1 MEHEEELYDQL
12 EQTLENDEAEDSFD
26 RKPSIFIRIV
36 ALITLVSFISFIAAI
51 YYRTV
56 KDAPLW
62 GLVDKSANIKKT
74 IDDNLSQAVVRV
86 RVAARKNNSNLLAV
100 EQKMG
105 TGFNIAPNG
114 LIVTNHHV
122 ISDALNVLVEFPD
135 GTVYK
140 ATTWF
145 GKPEYDLA
153 LIELAANELPAVN
166 LDKRSGPDEGEKV
179 IIVGNPLSLNNIAVE
194 GTVVGYFLVEGKS
207 EHVFTI
213 DAPIY
218 PGNSGSPVYSQS
230 GLVTGVVFGNWHHT
244 VDGRE
249 RTYGVAIPIEMLLN
263 ITN

>member
-1 MEHEEELYDQL
+1 MMEHEEELYDQL
-12 EQTLENDEAEDSFD
+12 EQTLESNEAEESFD
-26 RKPSIFIRIV
+26 RKPSLIIRIV
-36 ALITLVSFISFIAAI
+36 ALITLVAFISFIAAI
-51 YYRTV
+51 YYRSF
-56 KDAPLW
+56 KDAALW

-74 IDDNLSQAVVRV
+74 IDDNLSQSVVRV
-86 RVAARKNNSNLLAV
+86 RVVARKNNSNLAV
-100 EQKMG
+100 EEKMG

-140 ATTWF
+140 ATKWF
-145 GKPEYDLA
+145 SKPEYDLA
-153 LIELAANELPAVN
+153 LIELAAKELPAVN
-166 LDKRSGPDEGEKV
+166 LDKRSCPDEGEKV

-194 GTVVGYFLVEGKS
+194 GTVLGYYLVEGKA

-249 RTYGVAIPIEMLLN
+249 RTEGLAIPIEMLLSF
-263 ITN
+263 TN